1 MDELTG
7 NAAYI
12 LRHRDFKPRP
22 NDAFAHASMLME
34 QSGTDVLTMN
44 DIITT
49 ELRLANLSDDRL
61 VMLYQKEAHCLTGM
75 YSMATRDKRF
85 MPVFKRWF
93 VNYLAELATTRAKN
107 AKERDM
113 QGVVAGRFN
122 PTQTAG
128 YGQDLMNEKQRQEE
142 TKRTFIDKL
151 FNRGNNNRG
160 QG

>member
-1 MDELTG
+1 MDLIYEILVAVVLLLLTIPMG
-7 NAAYI
+7 F
-12 LRHRDFKPRP
+12 LLGRWF
-22 NDAFAHASMLME
+22 
-34 QSGTDVLTMN
+34 G
-44 DIITT
+44 
-49 ELRLANLSDDRL
+49 
-61 VMLYQKEAHCLTGM
+61 
-75 YSMATRDKRF
+75 
-85 MPVFKRWF
+85 WF

-122 PTQTAG
+122 PNQTAG